1 MTAKA
6 SKRPPKATRSVSTV
20 ASKPKGRKRHILV
33 DTLSL
38 ILTVVVT
45 AANVGDRAG
54 LKQLLRG

>member
-1 MTAKA
+1 M
-6 SKRPPKATRSVSTV
+6 